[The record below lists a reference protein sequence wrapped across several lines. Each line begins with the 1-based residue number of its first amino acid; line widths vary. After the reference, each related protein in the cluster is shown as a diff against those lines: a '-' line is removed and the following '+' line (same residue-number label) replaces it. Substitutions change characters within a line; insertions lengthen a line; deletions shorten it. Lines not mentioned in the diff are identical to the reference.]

1 MTRIFADKVTCA
13 YCNGRTPVSDW
24 PRLGD
29 FIPFC
34 HRTKEKAE
42 EPGGSDAHSIRMR
55 CPHCE
60 KSFYVVWDSD
70 PR

>member
-1 MTRIFADKVTCA
+1 MTQIFADKVTCA
-13 YCNGRTPVSDW
+13 YCCKLTPVSDW

-29 FIPFC
+29 FVAFC
-34 HRTKEKAE
+34 HRTKENFE
-42 EPGGSDAHSIRMR
+42 QPRGSGAYSIRMR

-60 KSFYVVWDSD
+60 KIYYIVWDSD